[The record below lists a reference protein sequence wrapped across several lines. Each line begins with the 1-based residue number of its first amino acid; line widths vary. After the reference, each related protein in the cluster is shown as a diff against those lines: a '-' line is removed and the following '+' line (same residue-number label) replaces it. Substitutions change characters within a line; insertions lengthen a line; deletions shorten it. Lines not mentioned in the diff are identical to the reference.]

1 MNVTSTME
9 TVSKCA
15 KICMADIAVHVER
28 DLFWT
33 AIKGLVQVK
42 DSSIRIRRSFSSC
55 NIVDFIV
62 MGTLRQFYEQLASA
76 KLKL

>member
-33 AIKGLVQVK
+33 PIKGLVQVK
-42 DSSIRIRRSFSSC
+42 DSTIETRRSFSC
-55 NIVDFIV
+55 CIIVDFI
-62 MGTLRQFYEQLASA
+62 MMYTLRQFYL
-76 KLKL
+76 

>member
-1 MNVTSTME
+1 MWMNVKSTRE
-9 TVSKCA
+9 TVSKFA

-42 DSSIRIRRSFSSC
+42 DSSIQIR
-55 NIVDFIV
+55 
-62 MGTLRQFYEQLASA
+62 
-76 KLKL
+76 